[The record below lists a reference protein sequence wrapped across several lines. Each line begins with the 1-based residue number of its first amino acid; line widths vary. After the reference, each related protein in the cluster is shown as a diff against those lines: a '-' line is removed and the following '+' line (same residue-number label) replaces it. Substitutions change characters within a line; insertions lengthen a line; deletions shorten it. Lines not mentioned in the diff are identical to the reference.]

1 MLAPAAGVG
10 AADPADAAEVTRVSC
25 SAVVQTSVRAS
36 DPPRAPSLPLARRE
50 DAGQPRDFSGV
61 IFPFAKRVN

>member
-10 AADPADAAEVTRVSC
+10 AANLADAGIR
-25 SAVVQTSVRAS
+25 
-36 DPPRAPSLPLARRE
+36 PPRAPSLPLARRE

>member
-10 AADPADAAEVTRVSC
+10 AADPADAGIR
-25 SAVVQTSVRAS
+25 
-36 DPPRAPSLPLARRE
+36 PPRAPSLPLARRE

-61 IFPFAKRVN
+61 IFPFAKRIN